1 MNTDRRS
8 GNAPREHAGKQNTAD
23 RMADRIRTGRKQ
35 AGLSQKELGEK
46 LGVTRNTVINWE
58 AGKYRPDADLFP
70 QLCAALQ
77 ISLNELFG
85 MNPAAQLGVSEQEWK
100 LLAGYRQITPFGR
113 KIADRVIAGILE
125 EEQREKNRIINRA
138 ALGVAVISTRAA
150 AGDGFD
156 YSDIP
161 VEDYRF
167 VYAGGRSAK
176 ADAIIQVRGDSMLP
190 VYRDNDWVYVQY
202 TDSADIGE
210 DVICSSRA
218 GIHIKRLGE
227 NGPYSVNKDAPFTLT
242 SEDDH
247 VRIIGRV
254 LGIVDPESDIPSDDD
269 NLILTDLR
277 RDEIRAF
284 REEHGLE

>member
-1 MNTDRRS
+1 MTD
-8 GNAPREHAGKQNTAD
+8 AGKRNPAKIPMAEMIRKHRKEAKISQQGLAD
-23 RMADRIRTGRKQ
+23 R
-35 AGLSQKELGEK
+35 LN
-46 LGVTRNTVINWE
+46 VTRNTVINWE
-58 AGKYRPDADLFP
+58 SGRYRPDADLFP
-70 QLCAALQ
+70 QLCGILG
-77 ISLNELFG
+77 ITLNDLFG
-85 MNPAAQLGVSEQEWK
+85 IPSGPAGGFSVHEQD
-100 LLAGYRQITPFGR
+100 LIRQYRMISPVGR
-113 KIADRVIAGILE
+113 RIVDRMLDGILE
-125 EEQREKNRIINRA
+125 EEKCEKNRVINRA

-176 ADAIIQVRGDSMLP
+176 ANAIIQVRGDSMLP